1 MGIIVNNEQTEVRID
16 EALLES
22 LTRIVESVLSAHQ
35 KGESEVGI
43 ILTDRETI
51 HQLNRDYRQV
61 DAPTDVLSFALSEG
75 DQEPQAEFIPDL
87 LGDVIICIPKAQEQ
101 AREYGHSFE
110 REVLYLAVHGV
121 LHLLGYDHQTAEEK
135 QVMRA
140 AEERFLTAQ
149 GWSRRHG

>member
-1 MGIIVNNEQTEVRID
+1 MGIIVNNEQTEVPID
-16 EALLES
+16 ESLLVS

-35 KGESEVGI
+35 KSESEVGI

-75 DQEPQAEFIPDL
+75 NEGPQAEFIPDL

-101 AREYGHSFE
+101 AGEYGHSFE
-110 REVLYLAVHGV
+110 REVLYLAVHGI

-135 QVMRA
+135 EVMRA
-140 AEERFLTAQ
+140 EEERFLTTQ